1 MCTADTDSEFWRGM
15 SPPAPSSLDSKLREV
30 TRWRTLN
37 EHQRKMSRMDMKI
50 TIKCTTRA
58 LVCIHLYFTV
68 YGIHTYLMLSAFT
81 LATVT
86 GLLAVALMLQP
97 HPTGNK
103 VNIYSKATR

>member
-30 TRWRTLN
+30 TRLRTLN

-50 TIKCTTRA
+50 TMKCTTRA
-58 LVCIHLYFTV
+58 LVC
-68 YGIHTYLMLSAFT
+68 IHTYLMLSAFT

-86 GLLAVALMLQP
+86 GLLAVALMLHP
-97 HPTGNK
+97 HPTGNNK
-103 VNIYSKATR
+103 VTIYSKATR